1 MRFYDAVILTAC
13 LVLAVGCASIATPPQ
28 TPNVSAASG
37 QYIVVQPHSK
47 VTQAKTI
54 ISDGASFD
62 QPFVAK
68 PGELLFSTSTS
79 SVSTQSVMY
88 AKDAF
93 AVSSGGFSHA
103 FEADAEYPLAYRAQ
117 INGRHVS
124 LIRVPVSGY
133 MGRDEAFLTVNH
145 DGTLA
150 GHVLVGD
157 ADRLGGKLL
166 LASGFKP
173 KNELLFSRRVPST
186 RALGQTDYVF
196 SSSSE
201 ELTDADLVVVDVY
214 GYKNDGSRF
223 LLQKMQVGSGRLAPC
238 GPGCRIAH
246 MKAKA
251 GHVFVVQGA
260 N

>member
-1 MRFYDAVILTAC
+1 MRFFIATALAVSAF
-13 LVLAVGCASIATPPQ
+13 LAVGCASVADPP
-28 TPNVSAASG
+28 PSSAIGFSSG
-37 QYIVVQPHSK
+37 QYIAVLPHLK

-54 ISDGASFD
+54 ITNGVSFD
-62 QPFVAK
+62 RPFVAK
-68 PGELLFSTSTS
+68 PGDLLFSTSTS
-79 SVSTQSVMY
+79 SVSTQSFLY
-88 AKDAF
+88 PKDAF
-93 AVSSGGFSHA
+93 TVSVGGFSHT
-103 FEADAEYPLAYRAQ
+103 FEDAAEYPVVYRAQ

-166 LASGFKP
+166 LVSGFKP
-173 KNELLFSRRVPST
+173 KKELLLSKQIPST
-186 RALGQTDYVF
+186 RTLGQTDYVF
-196 SSSSE
+196 SMVSDDQANAN
-201 ELTDADLVVVDVY
+201 LAVVDVY
-214 GYKNDGSRF
+214 GHKQDGARF
-223 LLQKMQVGSGRLAPC
+223 LLQKIQAGSGHLAPC
-238 GPGCRIAH
+238 GPGCRIAY
-246 MKAKA
+246 MKTAA